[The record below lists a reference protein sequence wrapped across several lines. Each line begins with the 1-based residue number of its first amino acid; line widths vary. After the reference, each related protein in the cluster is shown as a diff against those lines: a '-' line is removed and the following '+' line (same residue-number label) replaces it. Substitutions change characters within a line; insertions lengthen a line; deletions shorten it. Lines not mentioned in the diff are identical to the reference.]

1 MSVASHVAH
10 GSMDH
15 GQCLHRY
22 EAAELTL
29 YKSNEC
35 RSDVVRRN
43 LCFALVHTRRMIT
56 VDDRRKTHPRHPCT
70 CHPCHPCHPCHAS
83 INPLLRISPHIHT
96 DTVFFFLL
104 GFFFSPFGLL
114 FSNLF
119 INLGPFVFVFRLLR
133 RSPTGWSDRQV
144 SVSCYRY
151 HYYPGTAGCVRYLEL
166 HKPLA
171 SGGRQGNAYE
181 PQATGHRGEWRGS
194 RFIWIHGGEV
204 RQVLS
209 GRLDSGT
216 NHWITGSLTRL
227 LMP

>member
-1 MSVASHVAH
+1 MF
-10 GSMDH
+10 
-15 GQCLHRY
+15 C
-22 EAAELTL
+22 T
-29 YKSNEC
+29 C
-35 RSDVVRRN
+35 
-43 LCFALVHTRRMIT
+43 
-56 VDDRRKTHPRHPCT
+56 THPADDYGRRSPKDPPTPPMHMPPLPPMPPMPPMPRIHQPTTAHQSAYPYRHP
-70 CHPCHPCHPCHAS
+70 
-83 INPLLRISPHIHT
+83 
-96 DTVFFFLL
+96 FFFPS
-104 GFFFSPFGLL
+104 GVFFSPFGLL